1 MLSNAGMIG
10 YFTLFLLITVVLY
23 PLYKNV
29 FVKKLSKNPNP
40 LYRNAFKILKKI
52 HPVFASAAII
62 TGSYHGFL
70 MLGGFRIHT
79 GSLIIIALLFMGGTF
94 LAGKTKVL
102 RTKWRIY
109 HRAGGLVTVTAVM
122 IHLLFPYLI

>member
-1 MLSNAGMIG
+1 MLSNAGLVG

-29 FVKKLSKNPNP
+29 FVKKLSKNPKP
-40 LYRNAFKILKKI
+40 LYRNIFKLLKKI
-52 HPVFASAAII
+52 HPVFASTAII
-62 TGSYHGFL
+62 TGLYHGFL

-79 GSLIIIALLFMGGTF
+79 GSLIIIALLFMGATY
-94 LAGKTKVL
+94 LAGKTKSL

-122 IHLLFPYLI
+122 IHLFFPYLI